1 MKKICPLLAS
11 FSGTPY
17 ECHGNECY
25 GNECMFSKEKVYF
38 SIDKEKTIVQECLMV
53 KALEKYTYESRKV

>member
-17 ECHGNECY
+17 ECHGNEC
-25 GNECMFSKEKVYF
+25 MFSKEKVYF
-38 SIDKEKTIVQECLMV
+38 SVDKEKTIVQECLMV